1 MLAPV
6 EDVAPNDV
14 FRTLPSQDVI
24 KTLAKTR
31 PAIYNAHRRL
41 DRAAWNEASVLPSS
55 VNKFYRFGPPISYV
69 STLASLPYWWLY
81 IADEAITCVYEAGF
95 LGHDARRPGC
105 FFLQDYPVEHG
116 LIATMDFPTELRLL
130 DLNGDVAFK
139 MGIYDLLS
147 SSDHLWCQWFA
158 YQLQAE
164 GLFDGSGRAFD
175 GLLYPSRKNRGKEAL
190 ALASTYVDEAR
201 PGIIH
206 TEQPFKDTP
215 EYRQLLGDPLRIA
228 KP

>member
-1 MLAPV
+1 MAEGQQAFVPIQSLPMQINADAVYLVRTQFQQTTFFKLFRPTMLSRPLPRRDQRSTRRAAVCNGRPGV
-6 EDVAPNDV
+6 KHLYSRVPLTSSTGSV
-14 FRTLPSQDVI
+14 RPFRTSLRS
-24 KTLAKTR
+24 
-31 PAIYNAHRRL
+31 
-41 DRAAWNEASVLPSS
+41 RAL
-55 VNKFYRFGPPISYV
+55 
-69 STLASLPYWWLY
+69 
-81 IADEAITCVYEAGF
+81 
-95 LGHDARRPGC
+95 
-105 FFLQDYPVEHG
+105 YPVEHG

-139 MGIYDLLS
+139 MGIYELLS

-164 GLFDGSGRAFD
+164 GLFDGSGGAFD

-215 EYRQLLGDPLRIA
+215 EYRQLLADPLRIA

>member
-1 MLAPV
+1 
-6 EDVAPNDV
+6 
-14 FRTLPSQDVI
+14 
-24 KTLAKTR
+24 
-31 PAIYNAHRRL
+31 
-41 DRAAWNEASVLPSS
+41 
-55 VNKFYRFGPPISYV
+55 
-69 STLASLPYWWLY
+69 
-81 IADEAITCVYEAGF
+81 
-95 LGHDARRPGC
+95 
-105 FFLQDYPVEHG
+105 
-116 LIATMDFPTELRLL
+116 
-130 DLNGDVAFK
+130 
-139 MGIYDLLS
+139 LLS

-164 GLFDGSGRAFD
+164 GLFDSSDRAFD

-215 EYRQLLGDPLRIA
+215 EYRQLLADPLRIA